1 MTLIKKV
8 ELHEFKFP
16 VNNLGNLTG
25 ANSVGAFGYSKG
37 EVSELK
43 KFAIK
48 IITDD
53 GTVGEYVTHWCS
65 TASTFSQSCM
75 LAPKLLGRHAEE
87 REGIYD
93 DFKRELRQFDHMGHG
108 PIDIALWD
116 WFGKKYKCSVKNMLG
131 GF

>member
-1 MTLIKKV
+1 MTLIKQV

-16 VNNLGNLTG
+16 VYNLGNLTG

-65 TASTFSQSCM
+65 TASTFAQSCM
-75 LAPKLLGRHAEE
+75 LPLNYLEDMLKKE
-87 REGIYD
+87 RAFMMIL
-93 DFKRELRQFDHMGHG
+93 RE
-108 PIDIALWD
+108 
-116 WFGKKYKCSVKNMLG
+116 N
-131 GF
+131 

>member
-65 TASTFSQSCM
+65 TASTFAQSCIC
-75 LAPKLLGRHAEE
+75 LLYTSPSPRDQVVSRMPSSA
-87 REGIYD
+87 
-93 DFKRELRQFDHMGHG
+93 
-108 PIDIALWD
+108 
-116 WFGKKYKCSVKNMLG
+116 
-131 GF
+131 

>member
-25 ANSVGAFGYSKG
+25 ADSVGAFGYSKG

-48 IITDD
+48 IIGTIYIPFQYSSSPIKITLSKSNETTIKTKIDD
-53 GTVGEYVTHWCS
+53 PIITNVSKTRAYFFCGS
-65 TASTFSQSCM
+65 FLSASLKKKGS
-75 LAPKLLGRHAEE
+75 
-87 REGIYD
+87 
-93 DFKRELRQFDHMGHG
+93 
-108 PIDIALWD
+108 IASLYEVENNVI
-116 WFGKKYKCSVKNMLG
+116 KIANL
-131 GF
+131 

>member
-25 ANSVGAFGYSKG
+25 ADSVGAFGYSKG

-53 GTVGEYVTHWCS
+53 GTFGEYVTNWCS
-65 TASTFSQSCM
+65 TASTFHNHVCLPLNYLEDM
-75 LAPKLLGRHAEE
+75 PKKE
-87 REGIYD
+87 RAFMMI
-93 DFKRELRQFDHMGHG
+93 L
-108 PIDIALWD
+108 
-116 WFGKKYKCSVKNMLG
+116 SVN
-131 GF
+131 

>member
-25 ANSVGAFGYSKG
+25 ANSVGAFGYSRG

-65 TASTFSQSCM
+65 TASTFAQSCM
-75 LAPKLLGRHAEE
+75 LAPKLLRRHAEE

-93 DFKRELRQFDHMGHG
+93 DFKRELRPVSYTHLTL
-108 PIDIALWD
+108 PTI
-116 WFGKKYKCSVKNMLG
+116 CSV
-131 GF
+131 

>member
-65 TASTFSQSCM
+65 TASTFSITADPPVLS
-75 LAPKLLGRHAEE
+75 
-87 REGIYD
+87 
-93 DFKRELRQFDHMGHG
+93 HG
-108 PIDIALWD
+108 SKDVGLIVTH
-116 WFGKKYKCSVKNMLG
+116 F
-131 GF
+131 F